1 MEKAKLAAEDATRR
15 LSSSSSSNSS
25 EVFQDD
31 PLSIESEF
39 NSNQDNSQNEDVE
52 GKAVSLG
59 EDVFELGAEGTGINY
74 IYLIPCKQ
82 ILFTNVDIGRLN
94 ISDKCIS

>member
-31 PLSIESEF
+31 PPSIESGF
-39 NSNQDNSQNEDVE
+39 NSNQDNSQNEDAE
-52 GKAVSLG
+52 GKAVSLS
-59 EDVFELGAEGTGINY
+59 EDVFELGAEGTAINY
-74 IYLIPCKQ
+74 IYQIPCKQ
-82 ILFTNVDIGRLN
+82 RDNSSSCTKNTQLTSSF
-94 ISDKCIS
+94 